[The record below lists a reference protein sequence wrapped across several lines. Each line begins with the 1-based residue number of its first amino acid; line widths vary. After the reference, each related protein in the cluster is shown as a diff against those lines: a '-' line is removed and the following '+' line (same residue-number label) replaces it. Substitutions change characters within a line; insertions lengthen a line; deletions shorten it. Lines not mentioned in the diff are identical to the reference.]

1 MKKFKNLVIGGIQQ
15 KVFNL
20 VLVTILL
27 LIATYTAV
35 IVYQSNSLKKLTAET
50 NLRQKEAIAEISE
63 ATMDAVVADSLTS
76 KAEMAAMLADDLF
89 VRLSSTVQIL
99 ADNAENLLQT
109 PELYSARPFA
119 LPDASME
126 GKISLQ
132 LVGETNRMPEDPAV
146 LEKLSLLAN
155 LSDVMT
161 ALYRNAGTSSVY
173 IAVPEGYMLC
183 VDDKSDARIDEQ
195 GNVLTIPIRERPWY
209 LGAAQSDSIFFT
221 DVLKDTFTGEIGITC
236 TIPIRQDGRLIAV
249 AAADLFLDQMEEAVS
264 NSGDVVHYT
273 CIINNQGHVVFSP
286 QNQGTLRART
296 AEEAVDLR
304 SSEQADLAA
313 FVRDALNGAT
323 GVRELDLDGDRVYL
337 AGAPV
342 KTLGWAV
349 VSVVDKAATERP
361 TIMMQE
367 QFDSTLNEAATIYN
381 KNLDRSKQT
390 IIVLILVIL
399 IMGLTAGD
407 RLSRR
412 IVRPL
417 EHMTNRVR
425 SLGGKNLQFQME
437 EEYRTGDE
445 IEVLAESF
453 SALSAKTLQYV
464 DQVKRVTAEKER
476 IGAELTMANAIQ
488 RSQLPRLFPPFPN
501 RHEFNLFATMK
512 PAKEVGGDFYD
523 YFLIDED
530 HLGLVIADV
539 SGKGIPAALFMM
551 VAMDQI
557 RHAAMGEK
565 SPEKALQLVNAQLCS
580 RNAEEMFVTAWLGIL
595 ELSTGRLET
604 ANAGHEYPAIKHAD
618 GSFTLLKGKHGLVL
632 GAMDS
637 VRYTKVG
644 IDLEPGAKLFVYTD
658 GLTEATSAENLLF
671 GTERMTEALRRGEN
685 GSPEQIMET
694 VADAVDRFVGS
705 APQFDDLTMLCV
717 RYNGPAAPAP
727 AGQL

>member
-27 LIATYTAV
+27 LIAAYTAV
-35 IVYQSNSLKKLTAET
+35 IVYQSSSLKKLTAET

-63 ATMDAVVADSLTS
+63 TTMDTVVADSLTS

-109 PELYSARPFA
+109 PELYSARRFA

-183 VDDKSDARIDEQ
+183 VDDKADARIDEQ

-313 FVRDALNGAT
+313 FVRDALNGVT

-390 IIVLILVIL
+390 IIVLILLIL

-523 YFLIDED
+523 FFMVDND
-530 HLGLVIADV
+530 HVALVMADV
-539 SGKGIPAALFMM
+539 SGKGVPAALFMM
-551 VAMDQI
+551 VTRMLIKSRLQS
-557 RHAAMGEK
+557 GE
-565 SPEKALQLVNAQLCS
+565 SVAEALTNVNRQLCE
-580 RNAEEMFVTAWLGIL
+580 NNELGYFVTVWLAVL
-595 ELSTGRLET
+595 EISTGKGV
-604 ANAGHEYPAIKHAD
+604 AVNAGHEHPVLRRSD
-618 GSFTLLKGKHGLVL
+618 GKYELVL
-632 GAMDS
+632 YRHSLAVAAMDG
-637 VRYTKVG
+637 VRFRQHEFQ
-644 IDLEPGAKLFVYTD
+644 LCPGDSFFVYTD
-658 GLTEATSAENLLF
+658 GVTEATNGEHELF
-671 GTERMTEALRRGEN
+671 GTDRMLEALNKEPDAEPDQLLKNVMDDIHRFMDGE
-685 GSPEQIMET
+685 
-694 VADAVDRFVGS
+694 D
-705 APQFDDLTMLCV
+705 QFDDITMMCLK
-717 RYNGPAAPAP
+717 YNGPVE
-727 AGQL
+727 

>member
-27 LIATYTAV
+27 LVAAYTAV
-35 IVYQSNSLKKLTAET
+35 IVYQSGSLKKLTAET
-50 NLRQKEAIAEISE
+50 NQRQKEAIAEISE
-63 ATMDAVVADSLTS
+63 TTMDAVVADSLTS

-183 VDDKSDARIDEQ
+183 VDDKSDARIDDQ

-236 TIPIRQDGRLIAV
+236 TIPIRQNGRLIAV

-390 IIVLILVIL
+390 IIVLILLIL

-523 YFLIDED
+523 FFMVDND
-530 HLGLVIADV
+530 HVALVMADV
-539 SGKGIPAALFMM
+539 SGKGVPAALFMM
-551 VAMDQI
+551 VTRMLIKSRLQS
-557 RHAAMGEK
+557 GE
-565 SPEKALQLVNAQLCS
+565 SVAEALTNVNRQLCE
-580 RNAEEMFVTAWLGIL
+580 NNELGYFVTVWLAVL
-595 ELSTGRLET
+595 EISTGKGV
-604 ANAGHEYPAIKHAD
+604 AVNAGHEHPVLRRSD
-618 GSFTLLKGKHGLVL
+618 GKYELVL
-632 GAMDS
+632 YRHSLAVAAMDG
-637 VRYTKVG
+637 VRFRQHEFQ
-644 IDLEPGAKLFVYTD
+644 LCPGDSFFVYTD
-658 GLTEATSAENLLF
+658 GVTEATNGEHELF
-671 GTERMTEALRRGEN
+671 GTDRMLEALNKEPDAEPDQLLKNVMDDIHRFMDGE
-685 GSPEQIMET
+685 
-694 VADAVDRFVGS
+694 D
-705 APQFDDLTMLCV
+705 QFDDITMMCLK
-717 RYNGPAAPAP
+717 YNGPVE
-727 AGQL
+727 

>member
-27 LIATYTAV
+27 LIAAYTAV
-35 IVYQSNSLKKLTAET
+35 IVYQSSSLKKLTAET

-63 ATMDAVVADSLTS
+63 TTMDAVVADSLTS

-183 VDDKSDARIDEQ
+183 VDDKADARIDEQ

-313 FVRDALNGAT
+313 FVRDALNGVT

-390 IIVLILVIL
+390 IIVLILLIL

-523 YFLIDED
+523 FFMVDND
-530 HLGLVIADV
+530 HVALVMADV
-539 SGKGIPAALFMM
+539 SGKGVPAALFMM
-551 VAMDQI
+551 VTRMLIKSRLQS
-557 RHAAMGEK
+557 GE
-565 SPEKALQLVNAQLCS
+565 SVAEALTNVNRQLCE
-580 RNAEEMFVTAWLGIL
+580 NNELGYFVTVWLAVL
-595 ELSTGRLET
+595 EISTGKGV
-604 ANAGHEYPAIKHAD
+604 AVNAGHEHPVLRRSD
-618 GSFTLLKGKHGLVL
+618 GKYELVL
-632 GAMDS
+632 YRHSLAVAAMDG
-637 VRYTKVG
+637 VRFRQHEFQ
-644 IDLEPGAKLFVYTD
+644 LCPGDSFFVYTD
-658 GLTEATSAENLLF
+658 GVTEATNGQHELF
-671 GTERMTEALRRGEN
+671 GTDRMLDALNKEPDAEPDQLLKNVMDDIHRFMDGE
-685 GSPEQIMET
+685 
-694 VADAVDRFVGS
+694 D
-705 APQFDDLTMLCV
+705 QFDDITMMCLK
-717 RYNGPAAPAP
+717 YNGPVE
-727 AGQL
+727 

>member
-20 VLVTILL
+20 VLVTIFL
-27 LIATYTAV
+27 LIAAYTTV
-35 IVYQSNSLKKLTAET
+35 IVYQTNSLKKLTAET
-50 NLRQKEAIAEISE
+50 NQRQKEAIAEISE
-63 ATMDAVVADSLTS
+63 TTMDAIVADSLTS

-89 VRLSSTVQIL
+89 VRLSSTVKIL
-99 ADNAENLLQT
+99 ADSAEMLLQT

-155 LSDVMT
+155 LSDLMT

-183 VDDKSDARIDEQ
+183 VDDKSDARIDDQ

-236 TIPIRQDGRLIAV
+236 TIPIRQNGRLIAV

-286 QNQGTLRART
+286 QNQGTLRARI
-296 AEEAVDLR
+296 AEESVDLR
-304 SSEQADLAA
+304 SSEQEDLAA

-361 TIMMQE
+361 TVMMQE

-390 IIVLILVIL
+390 IIVLILLIL

-523 YFLIDED
+523 FFMVDND
-530 HLGLVIADV
+530 HVALVMADV
-539 SGKGIPAALFMM
+539 SGKGVPAALFMM
-551 VAMDQI
+551 VTRMLIKSRLQS
-557 RHAAMGEK
+557 GE
-565 SPEKALQLVNAQLCS
+565 SVAEALTNVNRQLCE
-580 RNAEEMFVTAWLGIL
+580 NNELGYFVTVWLAVL
-595 ELSTGRLET
+595 EIPTGKGV
-604 ANAGHEYPAIKHAD
+604 AVNAGHEHPVLRRSD
-618 GSFTLLKGKHGLVL
+618 GKYELVL
-632 GAMDS
+632 YRHSLAVAAMDG
-637 VRYTKVG
+637 VRFRQHEFQ
-644 IDLEPGAKLFVYTD
+644 LCPGDSFFVYTD
-658 GLTEATSAENLLF
+658 GVTEATNGEHELF
-671 GTERMTEALRRGEN
+671 GTDRMLEALNKEPDAEPDQLLKNVMDDIHRFMDGE
-685 GSPEQIMET
+685 
-694 VADAVDRFVGS
+694 D
-705 APQFDDLTMLCV
+705 QFDDITMMCLK
-717 RYNGPAAPAP
+717 YNGPVE
-727 AGQL
+727 

>member
-27 LIATYTAV
+27 LIAAYTAV
-35 IVYQSNSLKKLTAET
+35 IVYQTNSLKKLTAET

-63 ATMDAVVADSLTS
+63 TTMDAIVADSLTS

-183 VDDKSDARIDEQ
+183 VDDKSDSRIDDQ

-523 YFLIDED
+523 FFMVDND
-530 HLGLVIADV
+530 HVALVMADV
-539 SGKGIPAALFMM
+539 SGKGVPAALFMM
-551 VAMDQI
+551 VTRMLIKSRLQS
-557 RHAAMGEK
+557 GE
-565 SPEKALQLVNAQLCS
+565 SVAEALTNVNRQLCE
-580 RNAEEMFVTAWLGIL
+580 NNELGYFVTVWLAVL
-595 ELSTGRLET
+595 EISTGKGV
-604 ANAGHEYPAIKHAD
+604 AVNAGHEHPVLRRSD
-618 GSFTLLKGKHGLVL
+618 GKYELVL
-632 GAMDS
+632 YRHSLAVAAMDG
-637 VRYTKVG
+637 VRFRQHEFQ
-644 IDLEPGAKLFVYTD
+644 LCPGDSFFVYTD
-658 GLTEATSAENLLF
+658 GVTEATNGEHELF
-671 GTERMTEALRRGEN
+671 GTDRMLEALNKEPDAEPDQLLKNVMDDIHRFMDGE
-685 GSPEQIMET
+685 
-694 VADAVDRFVGS
+694 D
-705 APQFDDLTMLCV
+705 QFDDITMMCLK
-717 RYNGPAAPAP
+717 YNGPVE
-727 AGQL
+727 

>member
-27 LIATYTAV
+27 LVAAYTAV
-35 IVYQSNSLKKLTAET
+35 IVYQSGSLKKLTAET

-63 ATMDAVVADSLTS
+63 TTMDAIVADSLTS

-183 VDDKSDARIDEQ
+183 VDDKSDSRIDDQ

-209 LGAAQSDSIFFT
+209 LGAAQSESIFFT
-221 DVLKDTFTGEIGITC
+221 DVLRDTFTGEIGITC

-313 FVRDALNGAT
+313 FVRDALNGVT

-390 IIVLILVIL
+390 IIVLILLIL

-425 SLGGKNLQFQME
+425 SLGGKNLQFWME

-453 SALSAKTLQYV
+453 AALSAKTLQYV

-523 YFLIDED
+523 FFMVDND
-530 HLGLVIADV
+530 HVALVMADV
-539 SGKGIPAALFMM
+539 SGKGVPAALFMM
-551 VAMDQI
+551 VTRMLIKSRLQS
-557 RHAAMGEK
+557 GE
-565 SPEKALQLVNAQLCS
+565 SVAEALTNVNRQLCE
-580 RNAEEMFVTAWLGIL
+580 NNELGYFVTVWLAVL
-595 ELSTGRLET
+595 EISTGKGV
-604 ANAGHEYPAIKHAD
+604 AVNAGHEHPVLRR
-618 GSFTLLKGKHGLVL
+618 SNGKYELILYRHSLAVA
-632 GAMDS
+632 AMDG
-637 VRYTKVG
+637 VRFKQHEFQ
-644 IDLEPGAKLFVYTD
+644 LCPGDSFFVYTD
-658 GLTEATSAENLLF
+658 GVTEATNGQHELF
-671 GTERMTEALRRGEN
+671 GTDRMLEALNKEPDAEPDQLLKNVMDDIHRFMDGE
-685 GSPEQIMET
+685 
-694 VADAVDRFVGS
+694 D
-705 APQFDDLTMLCV
+705 QFDDITMMCLK
-717 RYNGPAAPAP
+717 YNGPVE
-727 AGQL
+727 

>member
-27 LIATYTAV
+27 LVAAYTAV
-35 IVYQSNSLKKLTAET
+35 IVYQSGSLKKLTAET
-50 NLRQKEAIAEISE
+50 NQRQKEAIAEISE
-63 ATMDAVVADSLTS
+63 TTMDAVVADSLTS

-109 PELYSARPFA
+109 PELYSARRFA

-183 VDDKSDARIDEQ
+183 VDDKADARIDEQ

-313 FVRDALNGAT
+313 FVRDALNGVT

-390 IIVLILVIL
+390 IIVLILLIL

-523 YFLIDED
+523 FFMVDND
-530 HLGLVIADV
+530 HVALVMADV
-539 SGKGIPAALFMM
+539 SGKGVPAALFMM
-551 VAMDQI
+551 VTRMLIKSRLQS
-557 RHAAMGEK
+557 GE
-565 SPEKALQLVNAQLCS
+565 SVAEALTNVNRQLCE
-580 RNAEEMFVTAWLGIL
+580 NNELGYFVTVWLAVL
-595 ELSTGRLET
+595 EISTGKGV
-604 ANAGHEYPAIKHAD
+604 AVNAGHEHPVLRRSD
-618 GSFTLLKGKHGLVL
+618 GKYELVL
-632 GAMDS
+632 YRHSLAVAAMDG
-637 VRYTKVG
+637 VRFRQHEFQ
-644 IDLEPGAKLFVYTD
+644 LCPGDSFFVYTD
-658 GLTEATSAENLLF
+658 GVTEATNGEHELF
-671 GTERMTEALRRGEN
+671 GTDRMLEALNKEPDAEPDQLLKNVMDDIHRFMDGE
-685 GSPEQIMET
+685 
-694 VADAVDRFVGS
+694 D
-705 APQFDDLTMLCV
+705 QFDDITMMCLK
-717 RYNGPAAPAP
+717 YNGPVE
-727 AGQL
+727 

>member
-27 LIATYTAV
+27 LIAAYTAV
-35 IVYQSNSLKKLTAET
+35 IVYQSSSLKKLTAET

-63 ATMDAVVADSLTS
+63 TTMDAIVADSLTS

-183 VDDKSDARIDEQ
+183 VDDKADARIDEQ

-236 TIPIRQDGRLIAV
+236 TIPIRQNGRLIAV

-313 FVRDALNGAT
+313 FVRDALNGVT

-390 IIVLILVIL
+390 IIVLILLIL

-523 YFLIDED
+523 FFMVDND
-530 HLGLVIADV
+530 HVALVMADV
-539 SGKGIPAALFMM
+539 SGKGVPAALFMM
-551 VAMDQI
+551 VTRMLIKSRLQS
-557 RHAAMGEK
+557 GE
-565 SPEKALQLVNAQLCS
+565 SVAEALTNVNRQLCE
-580 RNAEEMFVTAWLGIL
+580 NNELGYFVTVWLAVL
-595 ELSTGRLET
+595 EISTGKGV
-604 ANAGHEYPAIKHAD
+604 AVNAGHEHPVLRRSD
-618 GSFTLLKGKHGLVL
+618 GKYELVL
-632 GAMDS
+632 YRHSLAVAAMDG
-637 VRYTKVG
+637 VRFRQHEFQ
-644 IDLEPGAKLFVYTD
+644 LCPGDSFFVYTD
-658 GLTEATSAENLLF
+658 GVTEATNGEHELF
-671 GTERMTEALRRGEN
+671 GTDRMLEALNKEPDAEPDQLLKNVMDDIHRFMDGE
-685 GSPEQIMET
+685 
-694 VADAVDRFVGS
+694 D
-705 APQFDDLTMLCV
+705 QFDDITMMCLK
-717 RYNGPAAPAP
+717 YNGPVE
-727 AGQL
+727 

>member
-27 LIATYTAV
+27 LIAAYTAV
-35 IVYQSNSLKKLTAET
+35 IVYQSSSLKKLTAET

-63 ATMDAVVADSLTS
+63 TTMDAVVADSLTS

-183 VDDKSDARIDEQ
+183 VDDKADARIDEQ

-236 TIPIRQDGRLIAV
+236 TIPIRQNGRLIAV

-313 FVRDALNGAT
+313 FVRDALNGVT

-523 YFLIDED
+523 FFMVDND
-530 HLGLVIADV
+530 HVALVMADV
-539 SGKGIPAALFMM
+539 SGKGVPAALFMM
-551 VAMDQI
+551 VTRMLIKSRLQS
-557 RHAAMGEK
+557 GE
-565 SPEKALQLVNAQLCS
+565 SVAEALTNVNRQLCE
-580 RNAEEMFVTAWLGIL
+580 NNELGYFVTVWLAVL
-595 ELSTGRLET
+595 EISTGKGV
-604 ANAGHEYPAIKHAD
+604 AVNAGHEHPVLRRSD
-618 GSFTLLKGKHGLVL
+618 GKYELVL
-632 GAMDS
+632 YRHSLAVAAMDG
-637 VRYTKVG
+637 VRFRQHEFQ
-644 IDLEPGAKLFVYTD
+644 LCPGDSFFVYTD
-658 GLTEATSAENLLF
+658 GVTEATNGEHELF
-671 GTERMTEALRRGEN
+671 GTDRMLEALNKEPDAEPDQLLKNVMDDIHRFMDGE
-685 GSPEQIMET
+685 
-694 VADAVDRFVGS
+694 D
-705 APQFDDLTMLCV
+705 QFDDITMMCLK
-717 RYNGPAAPAP
+717 YNGPVE
-727 AGQL
+727 

>member
-27 LIATYTAV
+27 LVAAYTAV
-35 IVYQSNSLKKLTAET
+35 IVYQSGSLKKLTAET
-50 NLRQKEAIAEISE
+50 NQRQKEAIAEISE
-63 ATMDAVVADSLTS
+63 TTMDAIVADSLTS

-183 VDDKSDARIDEQ
+183 VDDKADARIDEQ

-313 FVRDALNGAT
+313 FVRDALNGVT

-390 IIVLILVIL
+390 IIVLILLIL

-523 YFLIDED
+523 FFMVDND
-530 HLGLVIADV
+530 HVALVMADV
-539 SGKGIPAALFMM
+539 AGKGVPAALFMM
-551 VAMDQI
+551 VTRMLIKSRLQS
-557 RHAAMGEK
+557 GE
-565 SPEKALQLVNAQLCS
+565 SVAEALTNVNRQLCE
-580 RNAEEMFVTAWLGIL
+580 NNELGYFVTVWLAVL
-595 ELSTGRLET
+595 EISTGKGV
-604 ANAGHEYPAIKHAD
+604 AVNAGHEHPVLRRSD
-618 GSFTLLKGKHGLVL
+618 GKYELVL
-632 GAMDS
+632 YRHSLAVAAMDG
-637 VRYTKVG
+637 VRFRQHEFQ
-644 IDLEPGAKLFVYTD
+644 LCPGDSFFVYTD
-658 GLTEATSAENLLF
+658 GVTEATNGEHELF
-671 GTERMTEALRRGEN
+671 GTDRMLEALNKEPDAEPDQLLKNVMDDIHRFMDGE
-685 GSPEQIMET
+685 
-694 VADAVDRFVGS
+694 D
-705 APQFDDLTMLCV
+705 QFDDITMMCLK
-717 RYNGPAAPAP
+717 YNGPVE
-727 AGQL
+727 

>member
-27 LIATYTAV
+27 LIAAYTAV
-35 IVYQSNSLKKLTAET
+35 IVYQSSSLKKLTAET

-63 ATMDAVVADSLTS
+63 TTMDAVVADSLTS

-109 PELYSARPFA
+109 PELYSARRFA

-183 VDDKSDARIDEQ
+183 VDDKADARIDEQ

-313 FVRDALNGAT
+313 FVRDALNGVT

-390 IIVLILVIL
+390 IIVLILLIL

-523 YFLIDED
+523 FFMVDND
-530 HLGLVIADV
+530 HVALVMADV
-539 SGKGIPAALFMM
+539 SGKGVPAALFMM
-551 VAMDQI
+551 VTRMLIKSRLQS
-557 RHAAMGEK
+557 GE
-565 SPEKALQLVNAQLCS
+565 SVAEALTNVNRQLCE
-580 RNAEEMFVTAWLGIL
+580 NNELGYFVTVWLAVL
-595 ELSTGRLET
+595 EISTGKGV
-604 ANAGHEYPAIKHAD
+604 AVNAGHEHPVLRRSD
-618 GSFTLLKGKHGLVL
+618 GKYELVL
-632 GAMDS
+632 YRHSLAVAAMDG
-637 VRYTKVG
+637 VRFRQHEFQ
-644 IDLEPGAKLFVYTD
+644 LCPGDSFFVYTD
-658 GLTEATSAENLLF
+658 GVTEATNGEHELF
-671 GTERMTEALRRGEN
+671 GTDRMLEALNKEPDAEPDQLLKNVMDDIHRFMDGE
-685 GSPEQIMET
+685 
-694 VADAVDRFVGS
+694 D
-705 APQFDDLTMLCV
+705 QFDDITMMCLK
-717 RYNGPAAPAP
+717 YNGPVE
-727 AGQL
+727 

>member
-27 LIATYTAV
+27 LIAAYTAV
-35 IVYQSNSLKKLTAET
+35 IVYQSSSLKKLTAET

-63 ATMDAVVADSLTS
+63 TTMDAVVADSLTS

-183 VDDKSDARIDEQ
+183 VDDKADARIDEQ

-236 TIPIRQDGRLIAV
+236 TIPIRQNGRLIAV

-313 FVRDALNGAT
+313 FVRDALNGVT

-390 IIVLILVIL
+390 IIVLILLIL

-523 YFLIDED
+523 FFMVDND
-530 HLGLVIADV
+530 HVALVMADV
-539 SGKGIPAALFMM
+539 SGKGVPAALFMM
-551 VAMDQI
+551 VTRMLIKSRLQS
-557 RHAAMGEK
+557 GE
-565 SPEKALQLVNAQLCS
+565 SVAEALTNVNRQLCE
-580 RNAEEMFVTAWLGIL
+580 NNELGYFVTVWLAVL
-595 ELSTGRLET
+595 EISTGKGV
-604 ANAGHEYPAIKHAD
+604 AVNAGHEHPVLRRS
-618 GSFTLLKGKHGLVL
+618 GGKYELILYRHSLAVA
-632 GAMDS
+632 AMDG
-637 VRYTKVG
+637 VRFRQHEFQ
-644 IDLEPGAKLFVYTD
+644 LCPGDSFFVYTD
-658 GLTEATSAENLLF
+658 GVTEATNGEHELF
-671 GTERMTEALRRGEN
+671 GTDRMLEALNKEPDAEPDQLLKNVMDDIHRFMDGE
-685 GSPEQIMET
+685 
-694 VADAVDRFVGS
+694 D
-705 APQFDDLTMLCV
+705 QFDDITMMCLK
-717 RYNGPAAPAP
+717 YNGPVE
-727 AGQL
+727 

>member
-1 MKKFKNLVIGGIQQ
+1 MNQTADSVILKRKPGSRLYESMKQARPALRRSPHEEIQESG
-15 KVFNL
+15 NRR
-20 VLVTILL
+20 
-27 LIATYTAV
+27 Y
-35 IVYQSNSLKKLTAET
+35 SSLKKLTAET

-63 ATMDAVVADSLTS
+63 TTMDAVVADSLTS

-183 VDDKSDARIDEQ
+183 VDDKADARIDEQ

-313 FVRDALNGAT
+313 FVRDALNGVT

-390 IIVLILVIL
+390 IIVLILLIL

-523 YFLIDED
+523 FFMVDND
-530 HLGLVIADV
+530 HVALVMADV
-539 SGKGIPAALFMM
+539 SGKGVPAALFMM
-551 VAMDQI
+551 VTRMLIKSRLQS
-557 RHAAMGEK
+557 GE
-565 SPEKALQLVNAQLCS
+565 SVAEALTNVNRQLCE
-580 RNAEEMFVTAWLGIL
+580 NNELGYFVTVWLAVL
-595 ELSTGRLET
+595 EISTGKGV
-604 ANAGHEYPAIKHAD
+604 AVNAGHEHPVLRRS
-618 GSFTLLKGKHGLVL
+618 GGKYELILYRHSLAVA
-632 GAMDS
+632 AMDG
-637 VRYTKVG
+637 VRFRQHEFQ
-644 IDLEPGAKLFVYTD
+644 LCPGDSFFVYTD
-658 GLTEATSAENLLF
+658 GVTEATNGEHELF
-671 GTERMTEALRRGEN
+671 GTDRMLEALNKEPDAEPDQLLKNVMDDIHRFMDGE
-685 GSPEQIMET
+685 
-694 VADAVDRFVGS
+694 D
-705 APQFDDLTMLCV
+705 QFDDITMMCLK
-717 RYNGPAAPAP
+717 YNGPVE
-727 AGQL
+727 

>member
-27 LIATYTAV
+27 LIAAYTAV
-35 IVYQSNSLKKLTAET
+35 IVYQSSSLKKLTAET

-63 ATMDAVVADSLTS
+63 TTMDAVVADSLTS

-183 VDDKSDARIDEQ
+183 VDDKSDSRIDDQ

-390 IIVLILVIL
+390 IIVLILLIL

-445 IEVLAESF
+445 IEVLVESF
-453 SALSAKTLQYV
+453 AALSAKTLQYV

-523 YFLIDED
+523 FFMVDND
-530 HLGLVIADV
+530 HVALVMADV
-539 SGKGIPAALFMM
+539 SGKGVPAALFMM
-551 VAMDQI
+551 VTRMLIKSRLQS
-557 RHAAMGEK
+557 GE
-565 SPEKALQLVNAQLCS
+565 SVAEALTNVNRQLCE
-580 RNAEEMFVTAWLGIL
+580 NNELGYFVTVWLAVL
-595 ELSTGRLET
+595 EISTGKGV
-604 ANAGHEYPAIKHAD
+604 AVNAGHEHPVLRRSD
-618 GSFTLLKGKHGLVL
+618 GKYELVL
-632 GAMDS
+632 YRHSLAVAAMDG
-637 VRYTKVG
+637 VRFRQHEFQ
-644 IDLEPGAKLFVYTD
+644 LCPGDSFFVYTD
-658 GLTEATSAENLLF
+658 GVTEATNGEHELF
-671 GTERMTEALRRGEN
+671 GTDRMLEALNKEPDAEPDQLLKNVMDDIHRFMDGE
-685 GSPEQIMET
+685 
-694 VADAVDRFVGS
+694 D
-705 APQFDDLTMLCV
+705 QFDDITMMCLK
-717 RYNGPAAPAP
+717 YNGPVE
-727 AGQL
+727 

>member
-27 LIATYTAV
+27 LIAAYTAV
-35 IVYQSNSLKKLTAET
+35 IVYQSSSLKKLTAET

-183 VDDKSDARIDEQ
+183 VDDKSDARIDDQ

-313 FVRDALNGAT
+313 FVRDALNGVT

-390 IIVLILVIL
+390 IIVLILLIL

-523 YFLIDED
+523 FFMVDND
-530 HLGLVIADV
+530 HVALVMADV
-539 SGKGIPAALFMM
+539 PGKGVPAALFMM
-551 VAMDQI
+551 VTRMLIKSRLQSGES
-557 RHAAMGEK
+557 AAE
-565 SPEKALQLVNAQLCS
+565 ALTNVNRQLCE
-580 RNAEEMFVTAWLGIL
+580 NNELGYFVTVWLAVL
-595 ELSTGRLET
+595 EISTGKGV
-604 ANAGHEYPAIKHAD
+604 AVNAGHEHPVLRRS
-618 GSFTLLKGKHGLVL
+618 GGKYELILYRHSLAVA
-632 GAMDS
+632 AMDG
-637 VRYTKVG
+637 VRFRQHEFQ
-644 IDLEPGAKLFVYTD
+644 LCPGDSFFVYTD
-658 GLTEATSAENLLF
+658 GVTEATNGEHELF
-671 GTERMTEALRRGEN
+671 GTDRMLEALNKEPDAEPDQLLKNVMDDIHRFMDGE
-685 GSPEQIMET
+685 
-694 VADAVDRFVGS
+694 D
-705 APQFDDLTMLCV
+705 QFDDITMMCLK
-717 RYNGPAAPAP
+717 YNGSVE
-727 AGQL
+727 

>member
-27 LIATYTAV
+27 LVAAYTAV
-35 IVYQSNSLKKLTAET
+35 IVYQTNSLKKLTAET
-50 NLRQKEAIAEISE
+50 NQRQKEAIAEISE
-63 ATMDAVVADSLTS
+63 TTMDAIVADSLTS

-155 LSDVMT
+155 LSDLMT

-183 VDDKSDARIDEQ
+183 VDDKADARIDEQ

-236 TIPIRQDGRLIAV
+236 TIPIRQNGRLIAV

-313 FVRDALNGAT
+313 FVRDALNGVT

-390 IIVLILVIL
+390 IIVLILLIL

-523 YFLIDED
+523 FFMVDND
-530 HLGLVIADV
+530 HVALVMADV
-539 SGKGIPAALFMM
+539 SGKGVPAALFMM
-551 VAMDQI
+551 VTRMLIKSRLQS
-557 RHAAMGEK
+557 GE
-565 SPEKALQLVNAQLCS
+565 SVAEALTNVNRQLCE
-580 RNAEEMFVTAWLGIL
+580 NNELGYFVTVWLAVL
-595 ELSTGRLET
+595 EISTGKGV
-604 ANAGHEYPAIKHAD
+604 AVNAGHEHPVLRRSD
-618 GSFTLLKGKHGLVL
+618 GKYELVL
-632 GAMDS
+632 YRHSLAVAAMDG
-637 VRYTKVG
+637 VRFRQHEFQ
-644 IDLEPGAKLFVYTD
+644 LCPGDSFFVYTD
-658 GLTEATSAENLLF
+658 GVTEATNGEHELF
-671 GTERMTEALRRGEN
+671 GTDRMLEALNKEPDAEPDQLLKNVMDDIHRFMDGE
-685 GSPEQIMET
+685 
-694 VADAVDRFVGS
+694 D
-705 APQFDDLTMLCV
+705 QFDDITMMCLK
-717 RYNGPAAPAP
+717 YNGPVE
-727 AGQL
+727 